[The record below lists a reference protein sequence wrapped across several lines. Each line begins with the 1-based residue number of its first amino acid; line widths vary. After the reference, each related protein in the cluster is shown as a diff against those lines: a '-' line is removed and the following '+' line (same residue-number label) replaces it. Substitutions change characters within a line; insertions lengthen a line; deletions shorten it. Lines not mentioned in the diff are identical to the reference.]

1 MDKSK
6 INNSFFLLS
15 LFLFATLFCIIHSI
29 HWLIPFIELKN
40 NFLPIFF
47 GYEKWDRGGD
57 DYFYFTLISDI
68 LNGNIFFSD
77 PVNKDYKNIFSVY
90 NSFNLTLLF
99 ASLPGFFTK
108 NINHIYM
115 FNYIFFP
122 LLNFLFIGL
131 FLKLFFKSS
140 TIIYFI
146 TFASLVFSP
155 SPEFILS
162 IFDILKYYLNI
173 GDVQFEGLNL
183 IKSNNEFYRIPTLL
197 ITNIHLLFSII
208 IIYFYFEKYDPKL
221 LILSLLVLLTSV
233 FFSISNFLIIGVFF
247 SILYLKNFRF
257 EKKKFFLLLYFA
269 ICSAP
274 GIIFLFETIL
284 NLDLIKSI
292 TFENDDLNSV
302 ENIEKTKSFTKTVLI
317 KYSLFLFFLFV
328 LSLLIKTKYKGLLS
342 IFIFSNLMIYIAFAL
357 LLGDE
362 YTFRIYK
369 RGSELI
375 LTLFAFIC
383 IFKIIENFKFFKG
396 NFGNI
401 TLNISILILS
411 VFILFHL
418 TFYEIFY
425 AKKNIK
431 SNKDFTE
438 LTYWVKNNTES
449 NKVFVSLD
457 PEINL
462 NLPIYSNANT
472 YLTHTILSRSNLEQ
486 RAKRLIN
493 LLKYYG
499 YSNNQIYKMVILDDE
514 INSSNDLLI
523 ESFIFS
529 YNSDLTD
536 QIKKNKEFNEF
547 FNKDISSNSYETLI
561 YRSHYILLS
570 DFDRKK
576 IIKGSSIEKVL
587 NSEKII
593 FKNNNYTIFK
603 IY

>member
-1 MDKSK
+1 MDKGK
-6 INNSFFLLS
+6 KNNSFFILS
-15 LFLFATLFCIIHSI
+15 LFLFASLFCTIHSI

-99 ASLPGFFTK
+99 ASLPGLITK

-115 FNYIFFP
+115 YNYIFFP
-122 LLNFLFIGL
+122 LLNFLLIGL
-131 FLKLFFKSS
+131 FLKLFFKSNA
-140 TIIYFI
+140 IIFFI
-146 TFASLVFSP
+146 TFASLVFSA
-155 SPEFILS
+155 SPEFVLS

-183 IKSNNEFYRIPTLL
+183 IKNNNEFYRIPTLL
-197 ITNIHLLFSII
+197 ITNIHLLLSII
-208 IIYFYFEKYDPKL
+208 IIYFYFEKDNPKL
-221 LILSLLVLLTSV
+221 LILSLLIILTSV

-247 SILYLKNFRF
+247 LIIYFKNFKL

-274 GIIFLFETIL
+274 AIIFLFETIL
-284 NLDLIKSI
+284 NLDLIKSL

-302 ENIEKTKSFTKTVLI
+302 ENIEKTKSFTKALHI
-317 KYSLFLFFLFV
+317 KYSLFLFFLFA
-328 LSLLIKTKYKGLLS
+328 LSLLIRTKFKRLLS
-342 IFIFSNLMIYIAFAL
+342 IFIFSNLMIYIAFAI

-362 YTFRIYK
+362 YTFRIYN
-369 RGSELI
+369 RGSEII

-383 IFKIIENFKFFKG
+383 IFKIIEDFKFFKG

-401 TLNISILILS
+401 ALNISVSILS
-411 VFILFHL
+411 IFIVFHL
-418 TFYEIFY
+418 IFYEIFN
-425 AKKNIK
+425 AKKNIN

-449 NKVFVSLD
+449 DKVFVSLD

-493 LLKYYG
+493 ILKYYG
-499 YSNNQIYKMVILDDE
+499 YSNNQIFKIVISNIE
-514 INSSNDLLI
+514 KSSPYNLLV
-523 ESFIFS
+523 ESFVFS
-529 YNSDLTD
+529 YNNDLTA
-536 QIKKNKEFNEF
+536 QIKKDEKFNQF
-547 FNKDISSNSYETLI
+547 FKQEIFSNSYESLI
-561 YRSHYILLS
+561 FRSHYILLS
-570 DFDRKK
+570 NFDRKK
-576 IIKGSSIEKVL
+576 IKKGSSVEKVL
-587 NSEKII
+587 NPKKIV
-593 FKNNNYTIFK
+593 FSNSNYTIYK